1 MNNQTQL
8 FSAWIDNARERTKS
22 AHTKLAAD
30 EEALT
35 GINDPS
41 NKGTTS
47 IPSHADGN
55 NRKLLNLPENK
66 TNMEEADRQYNIMDV
81 TKPNGTGQG
90 SYVTPVNGNAR
101 DAAATSPTSPLDK
114 IANSLSESL
123 RQLQTPTPV
132 QAANFELP
140 SNLSADAGLM
150 DKLAAIG
157 SIMIGTTEGQQAVAE
172 ALEREAG
179 IKEASALIAMV
190 NQEMADAVQEAE
202 IKQASTNMYYYD
214 TQMQKQAADAAHAT
228 WYNAYQ
234 TDLEKIAY
242 AQGAA
247 DADALDASA
256 AQGEEPSI
264 PGSDELSDEDVMNAI
279 QEMVQSGE
287 ITPQDAEALVQALSA
302 DGEVGGTMEQ
312 LAAELQQAVQSGE
325 ITPEQAEVIAQAILE
340 DAGVDAEGEAPEE
353 APVPEAAPEEVAKAA
368 SWAQSN
374 LTKAANVINDLF

>member
-66 TNMEEADRQYNIMDV
+66 TNMEEADRRHNIMDV

-123 RQLQTPTPV
+123 RQLQTPTPA

-140 SNLSADAGLM
+140 SNLHADAGLM

-157 SIMIGTTEGQQAVAE
+157 SIMVGTTEGQQAVAE

-190 NQEMADAVQEAE
+190 NQEMADAIQEAE
-202 IKQASTNMYYYD
+202 IKQASTNMYYEE
-214 TQMQKQAADAAHAT
+214 QMQKQAADAAAHNSWLNACT
-228 WYNAYQ
+228 YNF
-234 TDLEKIAY
+234 EKYAY

-247 DADALDASA
+247 DAAALDDSA
-256 AQGEEPSI
+256 AAGAQPSI
-264 PGSDELSDEDVMNAI
+264 PGSDELSDEDVMDAI

-287 ITPQDAEALVQALSA
+287 ITQQDAEDLVQALSA
-302 DGEVGGTMEQ
+302 DGQVGGTLEE

-340 DAGVDAEGEAPEE
+340 DAGVG
-353 APVPEAAPEEVAKAA
+353 APEEVPEEVPEGVAKTA
-368 SWAQSN
+368 SI
-374 LTKAANVINDLF
+374 LNDLM